1 MSGNPTNQELA
12 RHLGVESGNMRHSP
26 LWGLAVWV
34 LVSSALPCQ
43 VRAQQSSS
51 AVVASAYPNNA
62 VGLRQLL
69 GNMLLAAKREDS
81 SELQAM
87 IREMEIPNYES
98 WFISN
103 FGQEKGE
110 SWGEPYGRWLTK
122 NEKEFQDF
130 LARLA
135 HLDGEFV
142 TQSVDSAKTWGT
154 LNGPLDAYRAKWHDA
169 SKNLDTMNVGDFY
182 FVDGKFRWFT
192 GAWEHDPFQK
202 AKTGS
207 IVPAKLLKKVQPQYP
222 AEAREKRIEGTVKL
236 QVIVRIDGTVTVQ
249 NVVEGDPTLS
259 PAAIEAVRQ
268 WRYEPWQLNGQ
279 PIELQ
284 TTIDVV
290 FSLTQ

>member
-1 MSGNPTNQELA
+1 MK
-12 RHLGVESGNMRHSP
+12 HSP
-26 LWGLAVWV
+26 LCGVVLWV

-43 VRAQQSSS
+43 VSAQQSSS
-51 AVVASAYPNNA
+51 AVVRSAYPNNA
-62 VGLRQLL
+62 DGLRQLL

-87 IREMEIPNYES
+87 IREMEIPNYQS

-130 LARLA
+130 FAKLA

-142 TQSVDSAKTWGT
+142 AQNLDSAKTWGT
-154 LNGPLDAYRAKWHDA
+154 HGGPLDAYRAKWHDA

-192 GAWEHDPFQK
+192 AAWEDPFQK
-202 AKTGS
+202 PKTGS
-207 IVPAKLLKKVQPQYP
+207 IVPAKLLKMVQPEYP

-236 QVIVRIDGTVTVQ
+236 QVVVRKDGTVAVQ
-249 NVVEGDPTLS
+249 NVVEGNPTLS
-259 PAAIEAVRQ
+259 PAAIDAVRQ

-290 FSLTQ
+290 FSLSQ